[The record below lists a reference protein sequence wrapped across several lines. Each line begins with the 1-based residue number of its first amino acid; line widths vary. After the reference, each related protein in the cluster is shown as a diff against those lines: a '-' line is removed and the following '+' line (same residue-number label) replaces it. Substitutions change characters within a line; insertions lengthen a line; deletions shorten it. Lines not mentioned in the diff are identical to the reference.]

1 MTKFVDT
8 LLQPISKSQKSYLS
22 LNGQMWKTE
31 HFLFRWTLWV
41 LIQIYRKTRVFKLPV
56 KHIKIYAK
64 TTYSYTLPAGNALT
78 NRRRKFL
85 PLQWKALP
93 TNPWNCS
100 GHKDNSFLCQH
111 FHGIYL
117 TTTLSR
123 TVFKPTVWKCYINDI
138 SPYGTYV
145 NQTSKPSLKKQTYIT
160 RLLNSR
166 LKHLTLRLCF

>member
-1 MTKFVDT
+1 MTTFVDT

-22 LNGQMWKTE
+22 LNRQMWRTE

-56 KHIKIYAK
+56 KHIKFMQRQLIPTHYSPEMLWLIVEENSFHFNEKHYLQTHGTAVGTK
-64 TTYSYTLPAGNALT
+64 TTV
-78 NRRRKFL
+78 
-85 PLQWKALP
+85 
-93 TNPWNCS
+93 
-100 GHKDNSFLCQH
+100 SFANI
-111 FHGIYL
+111 FMAYIE

-145 NQTSKPSLKKQTYIT
+145 NQKKQTYIT